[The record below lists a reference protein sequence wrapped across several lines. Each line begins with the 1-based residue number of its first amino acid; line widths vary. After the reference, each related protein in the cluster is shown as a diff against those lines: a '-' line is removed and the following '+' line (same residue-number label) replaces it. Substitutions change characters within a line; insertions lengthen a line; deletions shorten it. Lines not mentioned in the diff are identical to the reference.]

1 MAQHTTA
8 KAEATRRAL
17 IDSARGLFGEH
28 GYAATSLD
36 QIVKGAGV
44 TKGALYH
51 HFRDK
56 DHVFLAVVEEV
67 KEEVANVVGAAFLA
81 ASRTQDPLQTLI
93 TGCLAFIDAHADPAV
108 QRISVI
114 DARAVFDPVT
124 RRALD
129 ARFEVAAVR
138 GALRSSMRSGAIDRQ
153 PLVTLSHIIA
163 GGLFEACAV
172 IAEASDQSA
181 ARAEAIELV
190 TRLLD
195 GLRVQ
200 VPDPTQVGV

>member
-1 MAQHTTA
+1 MATTSTSVGT
-8 KAEATRRAL
+8 KAEATRHAL
-17 IDSARGLFGEH
+17 LVSARALFGEH
-28 GYAATSLD
+28 GYSATSLE
-36 QIVKGAGV
+36 QIVRGAGV

-56 DHVFLAVVEEV
+56 DHVFLAVVEAV

-81 ASRTQDPLQTLI
+81 ASRTMDPLQTLI

-108 QRISVI
+108 RRISII
-114 DARAVFDPVT
+114 DARAVFDPVV

-138 GALRSSMRSGAIDRQ
+138 GALRSSMRAGAIDKQ
-153 PLVTLSHIIA
+153 PLVALSHVIA

-172 IAEASDQSA
+172 IAEASDEDV
-181 ARAEAIELV
+181 ARAEARQVV

-195 GLRVQ
+195 GLRVR
-200 VPDPTQVGV
+200 DPA